1 VVERVRLS
9 TRDLE
14 VASNGVLAGLSQDA
28 VGAIGAVM
36 TLREI
41 PAGDVLVRE
50 GEAADALYVL
60 LDGRLAISLGDGG
73 QQLGE
78 LEPGAVVGEV
88 AVLSGTLRTA
98 TATATTAVRVGVIE
112 RADLATLTAEHPEIV
127 DRLLTSS
134 VQRLRRSELAAY
146 LSGLFGAM
154 PPQLFDALVGRMQF
168 ERYSGGNVLFRPGD
182 PSDAAYIV
190 LSGRLRV
197 ITTPSHRG
205 AGRIEE
211 IGRRQPIGWAGLLTR
226 RPRNQT
232 VVAIRDSEVA
242 RLDGALVAWFTTTV
256 PQAGIPIMAELADRM
271 ERAATAPLYSADR
284 AATFAVIASPGVDGA
299 GFASSLAGSLALHGR
314 VLVVGSGDVHW
325 IGGGIPPHHYLDERE
340 ASNDFVVYVT
350 DPERSPWTEQCLRQ
364 ADHIL
369 VVGDATGDPAPGP
382 VEASLSGRWSEA
394 GAPRR
399 TLVLLQ
405 DPAVEEPRG
414 TGAWLDPREV
424 DQHLHIRRGNE
435 ADLAR
440 AARLLSGRA
449 VTLVLGGGGARGY
462 AHIGVIRA
470 MEELGIPID
479 MVAGTSMGAI
489 VGAVVARGRDA
500 RRIEAGFAHLGRLL
514 DVTLPL
520 VSISSG
526 VRINRALV
534 STHGDVQI
542 EDTWL
547 PFFCV
552 STNITQAL
560 PVIHRRGSLARAL
573 RASSS
578 LPGILPP
585 VYDGGSL
592 LIDGGLLDTLPVG
605 VMHSLNGGGR
615 VIAVDVSPPVDVGA
629 GEAFPE
635 HLSGWRVLWN
645 RLRRR
650 GERRSLPGIG
660 ELLQRTV
667 AVPGLFLRGQLP
679 TRSADLLIQP
689 QLGRW
694 GMLDLDRVRPI
705 AEAGYAASL
714 EPLREWWAGQQE
726 SATRG

>member
-1 VVERVRLS
+1 MVEGAPVS
-9 TRDLE
+9 AHDLE
-14 VASNGVLAGLSQDA
+14 IASNGVLAGLSQEA
-28 VGAIGAVM
+28 TAAIGRVM
-36 TLREI
+36 TAREL
-41 PAGDVLVRE
+41 PAEAVLVRE
-50 GEAADALYVL
+50 GDPADELFILLEGTLAVSLEA
-60 LDGRLAISLGDGG
+60 GG
-73 QQLGE
+73 QQLADLG
-78 LEPGAVVGEV
+78 PGAVVGEV

-98 TATATTAVRVGVIE
+98 TATAMTPIRVAAIE
-112 RADLATLTAEHPEIV
+112 RRDLAALTADHPDIV
-127 DRLLTSS
+127 DRLLASS
-134 VQRLRRSELAAY
+134 VQRLRRSELAGY
-146 LSGLFGAM
+146 LSGLFGAL
-154 PPQLFDALVGRMQF
+154 PPALFDALVGRMQF
-168 ERYSGGNVLFRPGD
+168 ERYSGGDVLFRPGD
-182 PSDAAYIV
+182 ASDAAYIV

-242 RLDGALVAWFTTTV
+242 RLDGALVGWFTTTV
-256 PQAGIPIMAELADRM
+256 PQAGVPIMAELADRM

-284 AATFAVIASPGVDGA
+284 AATFAVIAGSGVDA
-299 GFASSLAGSLALHGR
+299 AAFARALEGSLAEHGR
-314 VLVVGSGDVHW
+314 VLVVGSGDVPW
-325 IGGGIPPHHYLDERE
+325 IGGGVPPHHYLDERE
-340 ASNDFVVYVT
+340 ASHDFVLYVT

-369 VVGDATGDPAPGP
+369 AVADATGDPTPGP
-382 VEASLSGRWSEA
+382 VEASLAGRWSAE

-399 TLVLLQ
+399 TLLLLQ
-405 DPAVEEPRG
+405 PPELEEPRG
-414 TGAWLDPREV
+414 TAAWLDARDV
-424 DQHLHIRRGNE
+424 DQHLHLRRGNE

-440 AARLLSGRA
+440 VARILSGRA

-462 AHIGVIRA
+462 AHVGVVKA

-489 VGAVVARGRDA
+489 VGALVARGRA
-500 RRIEAGFAHLGRLL
+500 AARIEDGLAHLGRLL

-520 VSISSG
+520 VSLASGARIS
-526 VRINRALV
+526 RALI
-534 STHGDVQI
+534 STHGDVQV
-542 EDTWL
+542 EDTWR

-552 STNITQAL
+552 STDITQAR

-605 VMHSLNGGGR
+605 VMRSLNGGGR
-615 VIAVDVSPPVDVGA
+615 VIAVDVSPQVDAGA
-629 GEAFPE
+629 GAAFPE
-635 HLSGWRVLWN
+635 HLSGWRVLWD
-645 RLRRR
+645 RLRHRR
-650 GERRSLPGIG
+650 NRRSLPGIG

-679 TRSADLLIQP
+679 AEPPDLLIQP
-689 QLGRW
+689 PVSRW
-694 GMLDLDRVRPI
+694 RMLDLDRVRPI
-705 AEAGYAASL
+705 VEAGYGAST
-714 EPLREWWAGQQE
+714 EPLREWWTAQH
-726 SATRG
+726 